1 MSVIS
6 LKFAQMLIA
15 KLTAKAKAI
24 VSPYFG
30 MNTFAFATAT
40 A

>member
-1 MSVIS
+1 
-6 LKFAQMLIA
+6 MLIA
-15 KLTAKAKAI
+15 KLTSKAFAR

-30 MNTFAFATAT
+30 MNSFAFATAT

>member
-1 MSVIS
+1 
-6 LKFAQMLIA
+6 MLIA
-15 KLTAKAKAI
+15 KLASKAKAL

-30 MNTFAFATAT
+30 MNSFAFATAT